1 MLKDDSH
8 FAIHTAQLSSS
19 SFYTYGALPADYPH
33 YVTRHADQVVWRSIL
48 QGRMF
53 YTIAP
58 RQMGKTSLMKR
69 VATQLE
75 QQGWC
80 CPFIDLATLRN
91 LDRARW
97 FRAVAESIA
106 QACQLSEIRS
116 ALNDQQDF
124 RNFLLQEIGLAR
136 RSKPIRLILFFDEV
150 EGLLDLP
157 FSDDFLMTVRD
168 MYQQR
173 DSYAGQLLA
182 GFAGACDPQTLV
194 KNGAISPFNIAEEI
208 TLDDFNV
215 RESQQLTSKLEFTSV
230 MVHED
235 VHAHIYSWAN
245 GHPYLTQRI
254 CEQLEEAAITGSL
267 SEITC
272 EAVDRLIN
280 TRLLSQQ
287 SRDKNIKH
295 ILHNVSRPAIT
306 SLRIWQK
313 LQRGEIVSSRE
324 SGFGALHLAGVAT
337 EDSLGRVCFRNR
349 LYHEALLNSG
359 LLNIEDKPA
368 KPASHQR
375 RSSIPILNQGQTW
388 AALVGI
394 NAYTDPYITDLSVC
408 VDDVSAVHKLLAPE
422 YAVARLLTDSSA
434 NGSPTRSQIL
444 GALSS
449 MSQNAGEDDLLVFYF
464 SGHGMAKDGESY
476 LLPSDASL
484 SALKH
489 TAIAMRDVHELMEQ
503 SQARAKVL
511 ILDACHSG
519 ASLGKAASTMTSAF
533 MQRVFNN
540 AEGVAVL
547 ASCKQGQLSWEWR
560 EERRSVFTYYLLQ
573 AIEGKADFDNKGFVT
588 ISDVHRY
595 VTDRIKIWTATRGIA
610 QTPTLQY
617 TVAGEIVLNY
627 CGQ

>member
-1 MLKDDSH
+1 MADTSFD
-8 FAIHTAQLSSS
+8 IHSTQMSTS
-19 SFYTYGALPADYPH
+19 SFYTYGALPADYPY
-33 YVTRHADQVVWRSIL
+33 YVIRHADQVVWRSIR

-58 RQMGKTSLMKR
+58 RQMGKTSLLKR
-69 VATQLE
+69 VASQLE
-75 QQGWC
+75 HQGWY

-97 FRAVAESIA
+97 FRAIGENIA
-106 QACQLSEIRS
+106 QACKLTEIRS
-116 ALNDQQDF
+116 NLHDQQDF
-124 RNFLLQEIGLAR
+124 RNFLLQEVGLTR
-136 RSKPIRLILFFDEV
+136 RLQPVRLILFFDEV

-157 FSDDFLMTVRD
+157 FSDDFLMTIRD

-194 KNGAISPFNIAEEI
+194 KDVSISPFNIAEEI
-208 TLDDFNV
+208 TLDDFDAQ
-215 RESQQLTSKLEFTSV
+215 ESEQLTAKLSITGAYVEEQ
-230 MVHED
+230 VHG
-235 VHAHIYSWAN
+235 HIYDWAR

-254 CEQLEEAAITGSL
+254 CEQLEEHVFSGKCNKITPDAIDT
-267 SEITC
+267 I
-272 EAVDRLIN
+272 IN

-295 ILHNVSRPAIT
+295 ILHNVNRPAIT

-313 LQRGEIVSSRE
+313 LQRGEVVTSRE
-324 SGFGALHLAGVAT
+324 PGFGALHLAGVAS
-337 EDSLGRVCFRNR
+337 EDASGRVRFRNR
-349 LYHEALLNSG
+349 LYHEALLASG
-359 LLNIEDKPA
+359 LLTPEEPISKPR
-368 KPASHQR
+368 PTL
-375 RSSIPILNQGQTW
+375 PILNQGKTW

-394 NAYTDPYITDLSVC
+394 NAYDDPYITDLSVC
-408 VDDVSAVHKLLAPE
+408 VNDVSAVHRTLSPE
-422 YAVARLLTDSSA
+422 YAVARLLTDSSS
-434 NGSPTRSQIL
+434 NGIPTRSQIL

-449 MSQNAGEDDLLVFYF
+449 MAQNASEDDLLVFYF

-489 TAIAMRDVHELMEQ
+489 TAIAMRDIHELMEQ
-503 SQARAKVL
+503 SNARTKVL

-533 MQRVFNN
+533 MQRVFSS
-540 AEGVAVL
+540 AEGMAVL

-573 AIEGKADFDNKGFVT
+573 ALEGKADFDNKGFVT

-595 VTDRIKIWTATRGIA
+595 ITERIKVWAAARGIS

-617 TVAGEIVLNY
+617 TVAGEIVLNHY
-627 CGQ
+627 A

>member
-1 MLKDDSH
+1 MADTAFD
-8 FAIHTAQLSSS
+8 IHTAQVSPS

-33 YVTRHADQVVWRSIL
+33 YVMRHADQIVWRSIR

-91 LDRARW
+91 LDRGRW
-97 FRAVAESIA
+97 FRSVGESIA
-106 QACQLSEIRS
+106 QACQLPDIQSG
-116 ALNDQQDF
+116 LNDQQDF
-124 RNFLLQEIGLAR
+124 RNFLLHEVGLVR
-136 RSKPIRLILFFDEV
+136 KSQPVRLILFFDEV

-173 DSYAGQLLA
+173 DSYTGQLLA

-194 KNGAISPFNIAEEI
+194 KNGSISPFNIAEEI

-215 RESQQLTSKLEFTSV
+215 HESEQLTSKLDLTGV
-230 MVHED
+230 D
-235 VHAHIYSWAN
+235 IDLRVHAHIYHWAN

-254 CEQLEEAAITGSL
+254 CEQLEDGVLAGQLT
-267 SEITC
+267 EITTD
-272 EAVDRLIN
+272 AVDKVVS

-295 ILHNVSRPAIT
+295 IVHNVSRPAIT

-313 LQRGEIVSSRE
+313 LQRGELVSSRE

-337 EDSLGRVCFRNR
+337 EDSFGRVQFRNR
-349 LYHEALLNSG
+349 LYHEALLASG
-359 LLNIEDKPA
+359 LLDAEDKARKPM
-368 KPASHQR
+368 KPAV
-375 RSSIPILNQGQTW
+375 PILNQGKTW

-394 NAYTDPYITDLSVC
+394 NTYTDPYITDLSVC
-408 VDDVSAVHKLLAPE
+408 VDDVSAVHGLLSPD
-422 YAVARLLTDSSA
+422 YAVARLLTDSSPA
-434 NGSPTRSQIL
+434 GSPTRSQIL

-449 MSQNAGEDDLLVFYF
+449 MSQNASEDDLLVFYF
-464 SGHGMAKDGESY
+464 SGHGMTKDGESY

-503 SQARAKVL
+503 SHARAKVL

-540 AEGVAVL
+540 AEGMAVL

-573 AIEGKADFDNKGFVT
+573 ALEGQADLEKKGFVT

-595 VTDRIKIWTATRGIA
+595 LTDRIKIWAAARGIA

-627 CGQ
+627 CS

>member
-1 MLKDDSH
+1 MADTAFD
-8 FAIHTAQLSSS
+8 IHTAQVSPS
-19 SFYTYGALPADYPH
+19 SFYTYGALPADYQH
-33 YVTRHADQVVWRSIL
+33 YVMRHADQIVWRSIR

-91 LDRARW
+91 LDRGRW
-97 FRAVAESIA
+97 FRSVGESIA
-106 QACQLSEIRS
+106 QACQLPDIQSS
-116 ALNDQQDF
+116 LNDQQDF
-124 RNFLLQEIGLAR
+124 RNFLLHEVGLVR
-136 RSKPIRLILFFDEV
+136 KSQPVRLILFFDEV

-173 DSYAGQLLA
+173 DSYTGQLLA

-194 KNGAISPFNIAEEI
+194 KNGSISPFNIAEEI
-208 TLDDFNV
+208 TLDDFNIH
-215 RESQQLTSKLEFTSV
+215 ESEQLTSKLDLTGV
-230 MVHED
+230 DVD
-235 VHAHIYSWAN
+235 QQVHAHIYHWAN

-254 CEQLEEAAITGSL
+254 CEQLEDGVLAGQLTKIT
-267 SEITC
+267 TD
-272 EAVDRLIN
+272 AVDKIVS

-313 LQRGEIVSSRE
+313 LRRGELVSSRE

-337 EDSLGRVCFRNR
+337 EDSLGRVQFRNR
-349 LYHEALLNSG
+349 LYHEALLASG
-359 LLNIEDKPA
+359 LLDAEDKA
-368 KPASHQR
+368 RKSMKPAV
-375 RSSIPILNQGQTW
+375 PILNQGKTW

-394 NAYTDPYITDLSVC
+394 NTYTDPYIANLSVC
-408 VDDVSAVHKLLAPE
+408 VDDVSAVHGLLSPD
-422 YAVARLLTDSSA
+422 YAVARLLTDSSPA
-434 NGSPTRSQIL
+434 GNPTRSQIL

-540 AEGVAVL
+540 AEGMAVL

-573 AIEGKADFDNKGFVT
+573 ALEGQADLEKKGFVT

-595 VTDRIKIWTATRGIA
+595 LTDRIKIWAAARGIA

-627 CGQ
+627 CS